1 LPLGDGGL
9 EHPWLL
15 AGCQLSW
22 QAEAW
27 SQGRCARTAEAAMHG
42 PTLLLDS
49 CRDADPARSTQR
61 CSAQSASCSK
71 TQPAVEHVSSACAF
85 VVAFRKPGGCSAMSL
100 PGDDASLVVPE
111 VSCLQVFC
119 APEPWAAAGCAAAC
133 RAMRGGCTD
142 TRRRPP
148 LERALP
154 ARGR

>member
-1 LPLGDGGL
+1 MGFDTVHPITREGLAITNLFVAVLVLSAVVLLVVLLPLGDGGL

-15 AGCQLSW
+15 AGCQLSS

-27 SQGRCARTAEAAMHG
+27 SQGRGARTAEAAMHG

-111 VSCLQVFC
+111 VSCLQ
-119 APEPWAAAGCAAAC
+119 
-133 RAMRGGCTD
+133 
-142 TRRRPP
+142 
-148 LERALP
+148 
-154 ARGR
+154 

>member
-1 LPLGDGGL
+1 MGFDTVHPITREGLAITNLFVVVLVLSAVVLLVVLLPLGDGGL

-15 AGCQLSW
+15 AGCQL
-22 QAEAW
+22 
-27 SQGRCARTAEAAMHG
+27 
-42 PTLLLDS
+42 
-49 CRDADPARSTQR
+49 
-61 CSAQSASCSK
+61 
-71 TQPAVEHVSSACAF
+71 
-85 VVAFRKPGGCSAMSL
+85 SL